1 MIEQAVIVAELVDYC
16 SQTCE
21 QLIHWLVLQCL
32 NHLFKSYSSIRATAD
47 IQNQDRS
54 NWIVSS
60 LLKLGF
66 SVTDQSEETKKA
78 SFIKVPSFL
87 DHLCNQLIHW
97 YHRSTCN
104 NCLGGLDFTGELSG
118 YSFH

>member
-47 IQNQDRS
+47 IQN
-54 NWIVSS
+54 
-60 LLKLGF
+60 
-66 SVTDQSEETKKA
+66 
-78 SFIKVPSFL
+78 
-87 DHLCNQLIHW
+87 
-97 YHRSTCN
+97 
-104 NCLGGLDFTGELSG
+104 
-118 YSFH
+118 